1 MCGAVYSEVK
11 CVVCS
16 AVYSEVKCVVLFTP
30 RCSV

>member
-1 MCGAVYSEVK
+1 MCSAVYSEVK